1 MKMMNF
7 VGLGFMLS
15 SLVTAVVWS
24 PELPQKHQSMGVATV
39 KAGEEKPRE
48 VLMREGRR
56 IIVVEYER
64 EEPLE
69 SAAGTANQYA
79 QATGENVR
87 HAASQVLNKVEDAGD
102 EALHLVKTGADKTKD
117 SVKANAGKAKD
128 TVKTAAD
135 KTSHAV
141 KGAASSALHAAG
153 TVKDRAEE
161 AVKDQA
167 YHTYDKTGEVYES
180 AKDKVS
186 QTLGS
191 VKDRAEEAVKNQA
204 HDTYDKTGQLY
215 ESAKDK
221 VSQTLGSVKDAGAGV
236 KEAVPSHLPDIRQA
250 VKPGGNAEDSK
261 DAKTSGVGVGETLK
275 DACKRLADKFTGS
288 KKEAE
293 NVDSYKKKIAE
304 IFDSAKEKASKSG
317 DDLFGGAFNK
327 ESSEHMAGDVYG
339 SAKGKIPDVEDKMK
353 EKGEQA
359 LKTAGETYDSAKESM
374 KKAGDY
380 VHRTAEDAG
389 GSSRV
394 KEHEEEQHVGLKLN
408 AGEAGILYK
417 FRQAVDEVCR
427 LSPELLEAAGKLEK
441 QVLPLLSTDDTKDGT
456 RVRTANLVNDS
467 VANLTT
473 ATGEFSKG
481 FFSILPSRFC
491 RWASKEALTVL
502 RLVHLLAF
510 ATVYGSS
517 IWVNFIGGHV
527 LARTIPRQQFGF
539 IQSKLYPVYFNTLA
553 CGLAICLLAH
563 SAVHPWRSPSKAERF
578 EDYNLIFSLLL
589 TLVNMLYFEPQATEA
604 LFEKLKIE
612 KEEGRGIDLGDTNI
626 NADNLSM
633 NTTTTTNDLH
643 VHSSSRLVGDDVN
656 CKLAKVNK
664 RLKVLHLYSSTF
676 NMLCLASL
684 TWHLAYLSS
693 HLKI

>member
-1 MKMMNF
+1 MMNF
-7 VGLGFMLS
+7 VALGFMLS

-24 PELPQKHQSMGVATV
+24 PELPQKHQAMGVATV
-39 KAGEEKPRE
+39 RPGEEKPKE
-48 VLMREGRR
+48 VVMREGRR
-56 IIVVEYER
+56 IVVLEYER
-64 EEPLE
+64 EGLLE

-117 SVKANAGKAKD
+117 SIKATAGKAKD
-128 TVKTAAD
+128 TVKD
-135 KTSHAV
+135 
-141 KGAASSALHAAG
+141 AASSAHHAAG

-180 AKDKVS
+180 VKDKVS

-191 VKDRAEEAVKNQA
+191 VKGRAEEAVKNQA

-250 VKPGGNAEDSK
+250 VTPGGIAEDAK

-275 DACKRLADKFTGS
+275 DACRRLADKFTGS

-293 NVDSYKKKIAE
+293 NVDLYKKKIAE

-339 SAKGKIPDVEDKMK
+339 SAKGKISDVGDKMK

-374 KKAGDY
+374 KRAGDESMKRAGDY

-394 KEHEEEQHVGLKLN
+394 KEHEEEQHVGMKLN
-408 AGEAGILYK
+408 AGEADILYK
-417 FRQAVDEVCR
+417 FRQAVAEVYR

-441 QVLPLLSTDDTKDGT
+441 QVLPLLRTDDTKDGT
-456 RVRTANLVNDS
+456 RVRTANLVKDS

-473 ATGEFSKG
+473 ATGELSKG
-481 FFSILPSRFC
+481 FCSILPSRFC
-491 RWASKEALTVL
+491 RWVSKEALVPGL

-563 SAVHPWRSPSKAERF
+563 SAVHSWRSPSKAERL
-578 EDYNLIFSLLL
+578 EDCNLIFSLLL
-589 TLVNMLYFEPQATEA
+589 TLVNMLYFEPRATKA
-604 LFEKLKIE
+604 LFERLKIE
-612 KEEGRGIDLGDTNI
+612 KEEGRGIDLGDMNI

-643 VHSSSRLVGDDVN
+643 VHSSSCLVGDDVN

-664 RLKVLHLYSSTF
+664 TLKVLHFYSSTF

-693 HLKI
+693 YLKI

>member
-1 MKMMNF
+1 MKKMMNF
-7 VGLGFMLS
+7 VALGFLLS

-24 PELPQKHQSMGVATV
+24 PEVPQKHQSMGVATV
-39 KAGEEKPRE
+39 KPGEEKE

-56 IIVVEYER
+56 VIVLEYER
-64 EEPLE
+64 EGLLE
-69 SAAGTANQYA
+69 SAAGTASQYA
-79 QATGENVR
+79 GATGENVR

-117 SVKANAGKAKD
+117 SIKATAGKAKD

-135 KTSHAV
+135 KTSHTV
-141 KGAASSALHAAG
+141 KDTASSALHAAG

-161 AVKDQA
+161 AVEDQA
-167 YHTYDKTGEVYES
+167 YHTYDKTGQVYEA

-186 QTLGS
+186 QS
-191 VKDRAEEAVKNQA
+191 
-204 HDTYDKTGQLY
+204 
-215 ESAKDK
+215 
-221 VSQTLGSVKDAGAGV
+221 LGSVKDAGAGV
-236 KEAVPSHLPDIRQA
+236 KEVVSSHLPDIRQE

-261 DAKTSGVGVGETLK
+261 DAKTSSVGVGETLK
-275 DACKRLADKFTGS
+275 DASERLTDKFTAS

-293 NVDSYKKKIAE
+293 NVDSYKIKMAE
-304 IFDSAKEKASKSG
+304 IFDSAKEKAMKSG
-317 DDLFGGAFNK
+317 DDLCGGAFNK
-327 ESSEHMAGDVYG
+327 DSSEHMAGDVYG
-339 SAKGKIPDVEDKMK
+339 SVKGKICDVGDKMK
-353 EKGEQA
+353 EMGEQA

-374 KKAGDY
+374 KRAGDY
-380 VHRTAEDAG
+380 VHRTAEDAK
-389 GSSRV
+389 GSFRV
-394 KEHEEEQHVGLKLN
+394 KEHEEEQQVGMKLN
-408 AGEAGILYK
+408 VGEAGILYK
-417 FRQAVDEVCR
+417 FRQAVDEVYR
-427 LSPELLEAAGKLEK
+427 LSPELLEATGKLEK
-441 QVLPLLSTDDTKDGT
+441 QVLPLLSTDDTKDRT
-456 RVRTANLVNDS
+456 RVRTANLVKDS
-467 VANLTT
+467 DANLTT

-481 FFSILPSRFC
+481 FFNILPSMFC
-491 RWASKEALTVL
+491 RWASKEALMTGL

-563 SAVHPWRSPSKAERF
+563 SAVHPCRSPPKAQRWA
-578 EDYNLIFSLLL
+578 DYNLIFSLLL
-589 TLVNMLYFEPQATEA
+589 TLVNMLYFEPRVTQA
-604 LFEKLKIE
+604 LFERLRME
-612 KEEGRGIDLGDTNI
+612 KEEGRGMDLGDMNI

-643 VHSSSRLVGDDVN
+643 VHSGSCLVGDDVN

-664 RLKVLHLYSSTF
+664 RLKVLHMYSSTL

-684 TWHLAYLSS
+684 TWHLGYLSS
-693 HLKI
+693 YLKI